1 MITDPTSQPLAI
13 NWDRLH
19 QISDGDGEFE
29 IELLQMLAE
38 DLQEQMLSLTA
49 AVADRDNAALKHL
62 AHYLKGATANLGL
75 TVMSGLALKLEG
87 TAATEQYEEA
97 AQLVTAFQNQQDR
110 LLAYLAVGD
119 GVPSIQDN
127 RS

>member
-1 MITDPTSQPLAI
+1 MITDPTPQPLVI

-38 DLQEQMLSLTA
+38 DLQEQMVLLTA
-49 AVADRDNAALKHL
+49 AVTDRDSTALKHL

-75 TVMSGLALKLEG
+75 TVMSGLAQKLEG

-97 AQLVTAFQNQQDR
+97 AQLVTSFQNQQDR

-119 GVPSIQDN
+119 GALRCP
-127 RS
+127 